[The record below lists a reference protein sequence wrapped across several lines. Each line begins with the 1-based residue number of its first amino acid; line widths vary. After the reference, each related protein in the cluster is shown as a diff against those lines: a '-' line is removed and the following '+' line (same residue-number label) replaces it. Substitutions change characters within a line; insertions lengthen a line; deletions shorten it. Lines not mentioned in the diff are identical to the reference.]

1 MTSVPFTKL
10 EVEQSSVV
18 PLDDPE
24 QDDNGKEI
32 PIENLRVKRLLADD
46 GLETLN
52 PTNSGY
58 LHERLKQIDF
68 LASEKT
74 SPSDVV
80 EQRTR
85 EIRKREARR
94 SPGNQ

>member
-1 MTSVPFTKL
+1 MPFTKL

-18 PLDDPE
+18 PLDDSK

-32 PIENLRVKRLLADD
+32 SIETLRVKRLLVDE
-46 GLETLN
+46 GSETLY

-58 LHERLKQIDF
+58 LHVRLKQIDF

-74 SPSDVV
+74 SPTDVV
-80 EQRTR
+80 EQRVH

-94 SPGNQ
+94 SPSEQ